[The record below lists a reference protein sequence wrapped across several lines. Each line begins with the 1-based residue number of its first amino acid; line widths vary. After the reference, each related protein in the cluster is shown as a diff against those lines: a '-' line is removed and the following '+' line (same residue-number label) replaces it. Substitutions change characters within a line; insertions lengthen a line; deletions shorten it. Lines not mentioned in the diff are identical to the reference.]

1 MNYALLFLS
10 ILPSVVLMWMFLTSD
25 KYPEPPGALT
35 VAFLLGMLVPVVFY
49 VLSPLFDFAQAL
61 FPADNPYLSGALD
74 AFLLAAVP
82 EECLKF
88 AVLYGLCRRFP
99 AFDEPMDGIVYG
111 VTVAVGFATFE
122 NLAYVMAADSSM
134 LAVARGVLAV
144 PSHAMDGAI
153 MGYFVGRAA
162 FADGGGRG
170 LLAKALLIPI
180 LLHGLYDTPVLV
192 HAHVEAVG
200 VRLAAPASAALNW
213 LFLTVVL
220 WQIGYVAKITGKMRR
235 EQEPGPLPRPEA
247 SPDAVSA
254 VVAEVAQDMIQSDV
268 VCVIRNTRTGMD
280 MLLVVL
286 CALGLFLSLGVPLFG
301 EVDVLGG
308 LNAVLPLLFLGGSIL
323 FGFRSMV
330 GLIKNLSPLR
340 LRRLR
345 ERGASPKPE
354 AAGTRRGK
362 SPAGDA

>member
-1 MNYALLFLS
+1 VNYTLLFLS

-35 VAFLLGMLVPVVFY
+35 VAFLLGMLVPVVFH
-49 VLSPLFDFAQAL
+49 VLSPLFDFAQSL

-122 NLAYVMAADSSM
+122 NLAYVMSGDSYM
-134 LAVARGVLAV
+134 LAVSRGVLAV
-144 PSHAMDGAI
+144 PNHAMDGAI

-162 FADGGGRG
+162 FTDGGGRG
-170 LLAKALLIPI
+170 FLAKALLIPM
-180 LLHGLYDTPVLV
+180 LLHGLYDTPVMI
-192 HAHVEAVG
+192 HAHAEAMG
-200 VRLAAPASAALNW
+200 VRLAASASAALNV
-213 LFLTVVL
+213 LFFTVVL
-220 WQIGYVAKITGKMRR
+220 RQIVYVARITGKMRR
-235 EQEPGPLPRPEA
+235 EQEPGPLPQPEA
-247 SPDAVSA
+247 APGGISA
-254 VVAEVAQDMIQSDV
+254 LAGEVAQDMIQSDV
-268 VCVIRNTRTGMD
+268 VLVIRNTRTGMD

-286 CALGLFLSLGVPLFG
+286 CVLGLFLSLGVPLSG
-301 EVDVLGG
+301 AAGVLDG
-308 LNAVLPLLFLGGSIL
+308 LSTALSLLFLGGSIL

-345 ERGASPKPE
+345 EREPG
-354 AAGTRRGK
+354 GR
-362 SPAGDA
+362 